1 MEARRRLVEGQ
12 SQFANQR
19 LARLEQIVADANR
32 ANRELEARLQAVTQ
46 EKRLLEKQGPAPAGG
61 DPATQKTVRE
71 LERAL
76 EKTRLAVRDL
86 ALELGRI
93 ALRTQSWEK
102 ARGYLEQA
110 AEVDPRSGEAWYGLG
125 EAFFQ
130 LGQYEKSKQMY
141 DKAKQIY

>member
-1 MEARRRLVEGQ
+1 M
-12 SQFANQR
+12 
-19 LARLEQIVADANR
+19 
-32 ANRELEARLQAVTQ
+32 
-46 EKRLLEKQGPAPAGG
+46 
-61 DPATQKTVRE
+61 
-71 LERAL
+71 
-76 EKTRLAVRDL
+76 RDL

-110 AEVDPRSGEAWYGLG
+110 AEADPRSGEAWYGLG

-141 DKAKQIY
+141 DKAKADIMRRQRTGRRGWRR